1 MKRMIRAVTGY
12 VDYDVTVSF
21 GGYVGAV
28 EDIVVYA
35 KEGATEEDIMDVVID
50 EFRDELLEGEVIEFD
65 GEDEYVVEVT
75 FGGYIGVS
83 EEYTEYADDEDDA
96 IEQAV
101 YEATWELAIESF
113 APAE

>member
-1 MKRMIRAVTGY
+1 MKRMIRAATGY
-12 VDYDVTVSF
+12 IDYDVTVSF
-21 GGYVGAV
+21 GGYVGAT

-65 GEDEYVVEVT
+65 GEDRYVVEVT
-75 FGGYIGVS
+75 FCGFIGVS
-83 EEYTEYADDEDDA
+83 DEYEEYADDEDDA

-101 YEATWELAIESF
+101 YDATWDLHIDSF
-113 APAE
+113 LPSA